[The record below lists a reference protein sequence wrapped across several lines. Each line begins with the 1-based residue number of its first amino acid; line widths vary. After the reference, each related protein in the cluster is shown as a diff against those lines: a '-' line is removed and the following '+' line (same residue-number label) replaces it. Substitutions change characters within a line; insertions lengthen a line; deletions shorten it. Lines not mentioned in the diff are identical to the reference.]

1 MLPSIG
7 VVVPTR
13 NRPGLLRRT
22 LAAIAAQDYLGKVR
36 TVVVYDQSPPDP
48 DLRGVKVLTNSR
60 TAGLAGARNT
70 GILALDTDLIAF
82 CDDDDEW
89 APDKL
94 TAQVAVLEPDIDVTT
109 CAIEVRYRDRLV
121 PRLAGLQWV
130 GLDQLIRSRMAMLH
144 ASTFLVRRAALLDP
158 QRLGLVAE
166 DAPGSQNEDWDL
178 LLRAARRGPIRHL
191 DRPLVRVRWGTTSHY
206 AYEYATKISSL
217 RWMMNRHPEIAGCP
231 PGAGR
236 CGTRG
241 RRCATTGASRAPPS
255 RSPRSPGWSGSN
267 PCSRRCTGAAAGS
280 EAEPGRRRSAGGR
293 GSATVG
299 GWQQPT
305 PGSGSPTA
313 SSCMSGDGPASGGPS
328 SSCTACRRTRGCG
341 TGSRRSCPRP
351 GTRYTRSTCAR
362 TATATPRRTG
372 TTPRPPPRISPR
384 SG

>member
-231 PGAGR
+231 PGAARVYGQLA
-236 CGTRG
+236 C
-241 RRCATTGASRAPPS
+241 
-255 RSPRSPGWSGSN
+255 WS
-267 PCSRRCTGAAAGS
+267 AAAGN
-280 EAEPGRRRSAGGR
+280 RSAALRYARAAVRNNWREPRTAIALAAVTRMVRVESVLAALHRRGR
-293 GSATVG
+293 G
-299 GWQQPT
+299 
-305 PGSGSPTA
+305 
-313 SSCMSGDGPASGGPS
+313 
-328 SSCTACRRTRGCG
+328 
-341 TGSRRSCPRP
+341 
-351 GTRYTRSTCAR
+351 
-362 TATATPRRTG
+362 
-372 TTPRPPPRISPR
+372 I
-384 SG
+384 